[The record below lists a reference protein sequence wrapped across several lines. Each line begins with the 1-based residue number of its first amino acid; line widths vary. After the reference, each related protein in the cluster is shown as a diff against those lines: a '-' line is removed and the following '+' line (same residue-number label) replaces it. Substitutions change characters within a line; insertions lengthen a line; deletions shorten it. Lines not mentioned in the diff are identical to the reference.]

1 MGEFWESFGRVWNEV
16 TAVLKSCSFC
26 GKVHDFNA
34 VCPKRIEYERR
45 RSAQYD
51 RRQYVRDSKADKF
64 RSTQAWQRKRN
75 EVRERDLNVCRC
87 CFLVHHRIT
96 TEGLSVHHII
106 PIERAYSRRLSNN
119 NLITLCR
126 ECHEQ
131 AEKGAM
137 TPSELAALLR
147 QPIRL

>member
-1 MGEFWESFGRVWNEV
+1 MLKTCSTCGR
-16 TAVLKSCSFC
+16 
-26 GKVHDFNA
+26 VHDFNA

-75 EVRERDLNVCRC
+75 EVRERDLNVCRY
-87 CFLVHHRIT
+87 CFLVRHRIVT
-96 TEGLSVHHII
+96 DGLSVHHIV
-106 PIERAYSRRLSNN
+106 PIEQAYRKRLSDG

-131 AEKGAM
+131 AESGAVA
-137 TPSELAALLR
+137 PSTLTALLR